1 MRDFDFQSD
10 WGEVKQ
16 DLAVRLREIRV
27 ELYGEHGGP
36 MLAEELEIPYRAWAR
51 YESGASMS
59 AQIMLRFLERTRTDP
74 HWLLTGDGPKFS
86 TEQED
91 R

>member
-1 MRDFDFQSD
+1 MSDFEFQSH
-10 WGEVKQ
+10 WGEVKH

-36 MLAEELEIPYRAWAR
+36 MLAEELEIPYRAWVR
-51 YESGASMS
+51 YEAGASMP
-59 AQIMLRFLERTRTDP
+59 AQVMLRFLERTGTSP
-74 HWLLTGDGPKFS
+74 HWLLTGDGPKFPPKD
-86 TEQED
+86 EA